1 MLRIHLGLTPADA
14 RITDGDGNDVHALVA
29 ISEIEVK
36 ATAGGLAEAKV
47 FVEVLTADVDEAE
60 WWTKHPV
67 TGRLGRLR
75 VVEFFDGT
83 RVSFGAKPEV
93 ETP

>member
-1 MLRIHLGLTPADA
+1 MLRIHLGPTPADA
-14 RITDGDGNDVHALVA
+14 RITDEAGNDVGALVA
-29 ISEIEVK
+29 INEIEVK
-36 ATAGGLAEAKV
+36 ATAGGLTEAKV
-47 FVEVLTADVDEAE
+47 FVEILTAEVDGAE

-75 VVEFFDGT
+75 AVEFFDGT

-93 ETP
+93 ETV

>member
-1 MLRIHLGLTPADA
+1 MLHIHIDRDPAKA
-14 RITDGDGNDVHALVA
+14 KVTDEAGNDLGALVA
-29 ISEIEVK
+29 ISEIEVR

-47 FVEVLTADVDEAE
+47 YVEILDTEVDGAE

-67 TGRLGRLR
+67 TGRLERLR
-75 VVEFFDGT
+75 AVEFFDGT